1 MASTLN
7 ADVVAE
13 LEPVVDSPLQKQFQ
27 TTTVLTEDSGDEF
40 VGLPS
45 GDVTSQNIAQFFAG
59 RYIFLTG
66 ATGFVGKVLIE
77 KILYSCPNVAGFYIL
92 IRPKR
97 GKSIE
102 ERIDHLLGI
111 KLFDRLRNRDPDFSS
126 KIMPINGDIYEPE
139 LGISAKDVET
149 LKEKVSIVYHSAA
162 SVRFDDPIRLAVEMN
177 VRGTEKILKL
187 CRRLKKLVSAVH
199 VSTAYA
205 NCDRTQILESIYP
218 PPTNYQKWTGLI
230 DWMDDASLEK
240 LTPSLLGE
248 RPNTYTYTKAIAEH
262 LIAEEAAKEED
273 PSLRIP
279 MAIVRPSIV
288 GASWKEPFPGWI
300 DNFNGPTGIFAAI
313 GNGLLRVMKG
323 DAEATADVIPVD
335 VTVNVL
341 IASAWFTATQRPDA
355 TVVYN
360 CTTGAINRLTW
371 GQMEKV
377 CTATFINNPLDRAIR
392 VPHAVF
398 TKKTM
403 WHSCKRFIDEVLP
416 AYVLDLGLGLMGR
429 KTEFIRLQDR
439 LAKTTTCLEFFTSNG
454 WDFGADNVLQLKKS
468 LSAHD
473 KHTFNFD
480 VAEMDWNEYL
490 ENYVIGT
497 KVYALK
503 ENIANLPVA
512 RKHMR
517 RLRYISWAAQ
527 VFLAVLMWR
536 LLVSKTAFAR
546 RIWLLIPTASAAIV
560 KALPN
565 VAKAR

>member
-1 MASTLN
+1 MESTLA
-7 ADVVAE
+7 ADHIKSQENEETSSKYLSETDAS
-13 LEPVVDSPLQKQFQ
+13 D
-27 TTTVLTEDSGDEF
+27 
-40 VGLPS
+40 LPS
-45 GDVTSQNIAQFFAG
+45 VDLSHQDIAQFFEG

-77 KILYSCPNVAGFYIL
+77 KILYSCPDIAGFYIL

-97 GKSIE
+97 GKTIE
-102 ERIDHLLGI
+102 ERVESLLNI
-111 KLFDRLRNRDPDFSS
+111 KLFDRLRLKNQDFAS
-126 KIMPINGDIYEPE
+126 KIIPINGDIYEPN
-139 LGISAKDVET
+139 LGISPKDRQR
-149 LKEKVSIVYHSAA
+149 LIQDVSIVYHSAA

-177 VRGTEKILKL
+177 VRGTEKILSL
-187 CRRLKKLVSAVH
+187 CHQMKKLVAAIH

-205 NCDRTQILESIYP
+205 NCDREQVLETVYP
-218 PPTNYQKWTGLI
+218 PPVDYKKWTALI
-230 DWMDDASLEK
+230 DWMDDSTLEK

-262 LIAEEAAKEED
+262 IIAEEYGKETD
-273 PSLRIP
+273 PLKRVP

-323 DAEATADVIPVD
+323 DSEATADVIPVD

-341 IASAWFTATQRPDA
+341 IASAWFTATQRPDGI
-355 TVVYN
+355 VVYN
-360 CTTGAINRLTW
+360 CTTGAVNRLTW

-377 CTATFINNPLDRAIR
+377 CCATFRDNPLDRAIR

-398 TKKTM
+398 TKKTL
-403 WHSCKRFIDEVLP
+403 WHALKRFFDEVLP
-416 AYVLDLGLGLMGR
+416 AYVMDLGLGLMGR

-439 LAKTTTCLEFFTSNG
+439 LAKSTSCLEFFTSSG
-454 WDFGADNVLQLKKS
+454 WDFSADNVLQLKKA
-468 LSAHD
+468 LPAHD
-473 KHTFNFD
+473 RKEFNFD
-480 VAEMDWNEYL
+480 VKEIDWNDYM
-490 ENYVIGT
+490 ENYIIGT

-512 RKHMR
+512 RKHLR
-517 RLRYISWAAQ
+517 RLRYFSWALQ

-536 LLVSKTAFAR
+536 FLVSKTAFAR
-546 RIWLLIPTASAAIV
+546 RVWLLIPTASAAVV

-565 VAKAR
+565 VVKAR

>member
-7 ADVVAE
+7 ADVM
-13 LEPVVDSPLQKQFQ
+13 LEDQSPVDAQKM
-27 TTTVLTEDSGDEF
+27 TLATNLVEEVGDQC
-40 VGLPS
+40 GDLPS
-45 GDVTSQNIAQFFAG
+45 GDVSCQDIAQFFEG
-59 RYIFLTG
+59 RYIFITG

-77 KILYSCPNVAGFYIL
+77 KILYSCPCVAGCYIL

-102 ERIDHLLGI
+102 ERIDSLLST
-111 KLFDRLRNRDPDFSS
+111 KLFDRVRNRDPDFAS
-126 KIMPINGDIYEPE
+126 KIIPINGDIYEPE
-139 LGISAKDVET
+139 LGISAKDVRT
-149 LKEKVSIVYHSAA
+149 LEENVSIVYHSAA

-177 VRGTEKILKL
+177 VRGTEKILSL
-187 CRRLKKLVSAVH
+187 CQRLKKLVSAIH

-205 NCDRTQILESIYP
+205 NCDRTQVLESIYP
-218 PPTNYQKWTGLI
+218 PPTDYQKWTALI

-262 LIAEEAAKEED
+262 LIAEQSAKED
-273 PSLRIP
+273 PAKRIP

-341 IASAWFTATQRPDA
+341 IASAWFTATQRPNA
-355 TVVYN
+355 TIVYN

-377 CTATFINNPLDRAIR
+377 CTATFMNNPLDRAIR

-398 TKKTM
+398 TKKTL
-403 WHSCKRFIDEVLP
+403 WHTCKRFFDEVLP

-439 LAKTTTCLEFFTSNG
+439 LAKTTNCLEFFTSNG
-454 WDFGADNVLQLKKS
+454 WDFGTDNVLQLKKS

-473 KHTFNFD
+473 RHTFNFD
-480 VAEMDWNEYL
+480 VEEMDWNDYL

-512 RKHMR
+512 RKHLR
-517 RLRYISWAAQ
+517 RLRYISWAVQ
-527 VFLAVLMWR
+527 VFLAVLLWR
-536 LLVSKTAFAR
+536 FLVSKTAFAR
-546 RIWLLIPTASAAIV
+546 RIWLLIPTASAAVV

>member
-1 MASTLN
+1 MASTIDIDIITPVEPEVSFNSHSDKMAGDFSAKPLHSN
-7 ADVVAE
+7 APFPD
-13 LEPVVDSPLQKQFQ
+13 LSSLDIS
-27 TTTVLTEDSGDEF
+27 
-40 VGLPS
+40 
-45 GDVTSQNIAQFFAG
+45 QFFEG
-59 RYIFLTG
+59 RSIFLTG

-77 KILYSCPNVAGFYIL
+77 KILFSCPHITCFYIL

-102 ERIDHLLGI
+102 ERITDLVGI
-111 KLFDRLRNRDPDFSS
+111 TLFDRVRKADPNFSR
-126 KIMPINGDIYEPE
+126 KIIPINGDIYEAN
-139 LGISAKDVET
+139 LGISPKDEAELV
-149 LKEKVSIVYHSAA
+149 EKVSIVFHSAA

-177 VRGTEKILKL
+177 VRGTEKIMAL
-187 CRRLKKLVSAVH
+187 CHRMKRLDSCIH

-205 NCDRTQILESIYP
+205 NCDRDQVLESVYP
-218 PPTNYQKWTGLI
+218 PPVDYQKWTNLV
-230 DWMDDASLEK
+230 DWMDDSTLEK

-262 LIAEEAAKEED
+262 VLSEEYHRTED
-273 PSLRIP
+273 PSQRIP

-300 DNFNGPTGIFAAI
+300 DNFNGPTGLFAAI

-323 DAEATADVIPVD
+323 DSEATADVIPVD

-341 IASAWFTATQRPDA
+341 IAAAWFTATQKPNGI
-355 TVVYN
+355 VVYN

-371 GQMEKV
+371 GQMERV
-377 CTATFINNPLDRAIR
+377 ATATFIKNPLDRAIR
-392 VPHAVF
+392 VPHAKF
-398 TKKTM
+398 TKKTL
-403 WHSCKRFIDEVLP
+403 WHSLKRFFDEVLP

-439 LAKTTTCLEFFTSNG
+439 LSKTTSCLEFFTSNG
-454 WDFGADNVLQLKKS
+454 WDFSADNVVLLKK
-468 LSAHD
+468 AMTVQD
-473 KHTFNFD
+473 RQTFNFD
-480 VAEMDWNEYL
+480 VEELDWHNYL

-503 ENIANLPVA
+503 ENIQNLPVA
-512 RKHMR
+512 RKHLR
-517 RLRYISWAAQ
+517 RLRYISWAVQ
-527 VFLAVLMWR
+527 IFLAVLVWR
-536 LLVSKTAFAR
+536 FLVSKTALAR
-546 RIWLLIPTASAAIV
+546 RIWLLIPTAATAVV

>member
-7 ADVVAE
+7 ADAEAVVVE
-13 LEPVVDSPLQKQFQ
+13 SPVAAAQTKIPSLSVEEADDQF
-27 TTTVLTEDSGDEF
+27 E
-40 VGLPS
+40 GLPS
-45 GDVTSQNIAQFFAG
+45 GDMSCQDIAQFFEG
-59 RYIFLTG
+59 RYIFITG

-77 KILYSCPNVAGFYIL
+77 KILYSCPRVGGFYIL

-102 ERIDHLLGI
+102 ERIDGLLST
-111 KLFDRLRNRDPDFSS
+111 KLFDRVRNRDPDFAS
-126 KIMPINGDIYEPE
+126 KIIPINGDIYEPE
-139 LGISAKDVET
+139 LGISASDVKT
-149 LKEKVSIVYHSAA
+149 LEDNVSVVYHSAA

-177 VRGTEKILKL
+177 VRGTEKILAL
-187 CRRLKKLVSAVH
+187 CRRLNKLVSAVH

-205 NCDRTQILESIYP
+205 NCDRNQVLESIYP
-218 PPTNYQKWTGLI
+218 PPTDYQKWTGLI
-230 DWMDDASLEK
+230 DWMDDSSLEK

-262 LIAEEAAKEED
+262 LIAEEGAKEED
-273 PSLRIP
+273 PAKRIP

-341 IASAWFTATQRPDA
+341 IASAWFTATQRPD
-355 TVVYN
+355 TTIVYN

-371 GQMEKV
+371 GYMEKV
-377 CTATFINNPLDRAIR
+377 CTATFLNNPLDRAIR

-398 TKKTM
+398 TKKTL
-403 WHSCKRFIDEVLP
+403 WHTCKRFFDEVLP
-416 AYVLDLGLGLMGR
+416 AYFLDMGLGLMGR

-439 LAKTTTCLEFFTSNG
+439 LAKTTSCLEFFTSNG
-454 WDFGADNVLQLKKS
+454 WDFGAENVLQLKKS

-473 KHTFNFD
+473 RLIFNFD
-480 VAEMDWNEYL
+480 VEEMDWNDYL

-512 RKHMR
+512 RKHLR
-517 RLRYISWAAQ
+517 RLRYISWALQ
-527 VFLAVLMWR
+527 VFLAVLLWR
-536 LLVSKTAFAR
+536 FLVSKTAFAR
-546 RIWLLIPTASAAIV
+546 RIWLLIPTASAAVV